1 MGTDDDGVLA
11 AARAIRPYL
20 TELVGPDDAAELDR
34 RIAEL
39 LNDATDPPGN
49 VGRLRMLLDERSETT
64 GWFLSE
70 VLADAP
76 QYRPP
81 YHQPRYLRHRGM
93 PSPAGV
99 STTPIPAPRYTCPEG
114 GDYVW
119 YRPEVGTAI
128 PDCPTHHVRLTRT

>member
-1 MGTDDDGVLA
+1 MGRDDDGVLA

-20 TELVGPDDAAELDR
+20 TELVGPVIADELDG

-39 LNDATDPPGN
+39 LNNAPDSHEN
-49 VGRLRMLLDERSETT
+49 VIRLRTLLDERKKTT

-76 QYRPP
+76 EYRPP
-81 YHQPRYLRHRGM
+81 YEQPRYLRDRGTAA
-93 PSPAGV
+93 PAGD
-99 STTPIPAPRYTCPEG
+99 STAAIAAPCYTCPEG

-128 PDCPTHHVRLTRT
+128 PDCPTHHVPLTRT